1 MYLPPSPPS
10 LVNHSTSPSVR
21 TPIGLF
27 SCGHRQ
33 IPIFCHFLPLF
44 PFFSPCTE
52 PVTSSYRTLTH
63 PPSLPLPPNSPPTRP
78 LTILPFPLF
87 FVRSTSQT
95 KVLLPHI
102 PLRFFPFLL
111 SSFTHSSRPSPSI
124 LTPTTISDLPE
135 PAISTYFAP
144 GRLNLRSKTT
154 HPDRLSFS
162 VVSLLDR

>member
-1 MYLPPSPPS
+1 MAGQPQYLSLGTYPHRTFLWPPSNS
-10 LVNHSTSPSVR
+10 
-21 TPIGLF
+21 
-27 SCGHRQ
+27 
-33 IPIFCHFLPLF
+33 HFLPFFFLF
-44 PFFSPCTE
+44 SLFSPCTE
-52 PVTSSYRTLTH
+52 PVTSSYRTLSH

-144 GRLNLRSKTT
+144 GRLNLRSNFT